1 MLTRC
6 QTGQIVILD
15 FLGFMI
21 GLKLNK
27 TLRYNLA
34 DAIVRDCFGTKKL
47 RSSHV
52 ILCQKICDQNSEL
65 RISEPKHLGGKVCD
79 CPLVGGDLQ
88 FQVWRDNCNYCRPE
102 VSRDWLNLNDR
113 SALGRRRRKFHRG
126 IRYGIVYIR
135 YWEATYVLL
144 YIVSGSL
151 LIGHLPV

>member
-1 MLTRC
+1 MLSRC

-15 FLGFMI
+15 FWGFMI
-21 GLKLNK
+21 GLRLNK
-27 TLRYNLA
+27 TLRYKLA
-34 DAIVRDCFGTKKL
+34 DAIVRYCFGTKKI
-47 RSSHV
+47 RSSPMT
-52 ILCQKICDQNSEL
+52 LCQKIWDQNSEL

-88 FQVWRDNCNYCRPE
+88 FKVSRDNCNYCRPE
-102 VSRDWLNLNDR
+102 VSRDRLNLNDR